1 MNSLAIKLF
10 VIRYYDYIFLF
21 FLLVV
26 VSFVVLYQK
35 VLKKKKILIK
45 LNKII
50 DRGPSERMGNL
61 VLVFIL
67 VLGFLVRLYGITNP
81 LADWHS
87 FRQADTASVTRVYL
101 EEGLNL
107 LYPRYHDYSTTQSGM
122 FNLKGY
128 RFVEFPV
135 YNVVHLLMVKIFPVF
150 SLEVWGR
157 LVSVFSALVSAYFI
171 FLIGRKF
178 ISKWGGLF
186 SAFFFLFIPF
196 NIYFTRVILPEPIMV
211 AFALLAL
218 WTFIKFSEND
228 ETLYLLGTVVFM
240 ALALLIKPY
249 AFFYTPPIFYLAWQ
263 KYGIKKIFAQKKL
276 LAAGL
281 VATLPFIL
289 WRIWMQNFPEGIPF
303 WQWTL
308 NGDGIRFKPAFWYW
322 LFGERITKLILGY
335 WGLIPLAFGVM
346 AYKKTRAFFYFLLVG
361 MLLYMGVIATA
372 NVRHDYYQT
381 LLIPATSLF
390 LGVGVIEMWNLKVFN
405 KMAVRGILIFS
416 LLMFF
421 LVGSFQ
427 VKEFYKINHPEIIAA
442 GKAVDRL
449 TPKDAVIIAAYNGDT
464 AFLYQTRRKGWP
476 VVDRP
481 INELIERGVQYY
493 VSVNLDHPQTK
504 EFMEKFEVVERT
516 SQYVIVKL

>member
-1 MNSLAIKLF
+1 MNQLALKLF
-10 VIRYYDYIFLF
+10 LTKYYDLVFVFILLLIFSIFLF
-21 FLLVV
+21 LNKSSLTNRINLILSKIPIKFLL
-26 VSFVVLYQK
+26 FTF
-35 VLKKKKILIK
+35 
-45 LNKII
+45 
-50 DRGPSERMGNL
+50 L
-61 VLVFIL
+61 VIGFI
-67 VLGFLVRLYGITNP
+67 VRLYGITNP

-87 FRQADTASVTRVYL
+87 FRQSDTASVTRVYL
-101 EEGLNL
+101 EDGLNL

-122 FNLKGY
+122 FNLQGF
-128 RFVEFPV
+128 RFVEFPI
-135 YNVVHLLMVKIFPVF
+135 YNAAHFFLIRLFPTY

-157 LVSVFSALVSAYFI
+157 LLSIFSALVSAYII
-171 FLIGRKF
+171 FLIGRRF

-186 SAFFFLFIPF
+186 SAFFYLFIPF
-196 NIYFTRVILPEPIMV
+196 NIYFTRVILPEPMMV
-211 AFALLAL
+211 TLALLAL
-218 WTFIKFSEND
+218 WSFIQFIDSDK
-228 ETLYLLGTVVFM
+228 TLYLLGAVIFM

-249 AFFYTPPIFYLAWQ
+249 AIFYTPPLFYLVSQ
-263 KYGIKKIFAQKKL
+263 KIGIKKILGQKRL

-281 VATLPFIL
+281 LTIVPFVL

-308 NGDGIRFKPAFWYW
+308 NGDNIRFKPAFWYW

-335 WGLIPLAFGVM
+335 WGLIPFAFGIMV
-346 AYKKTRAFFYFLLVG
+346 YKKTRVFFYFLLLG

-381 LLIPATSLF
+381 IVIPSISLV
-390 LGVGVIEMWNLKVFN
+390 LGAGVIEMWNLKVFN
-405 KMAVRGILIFS
+405 KLAVRGILIFS
-416 LLMFF
+416 LLMLF
-421 LVGSFQ
+421 LVGFFQ

-442 GKAVDRL
+442 GDAVDRL

-493 VSVNLDHPQTK
+493 VSVNLDHPQTR
-504 EFMEKFEVVERT
+504 EFMNEFIVIEKTEKYVV
-516 SQYVIVKL
+516 IKLSNDR